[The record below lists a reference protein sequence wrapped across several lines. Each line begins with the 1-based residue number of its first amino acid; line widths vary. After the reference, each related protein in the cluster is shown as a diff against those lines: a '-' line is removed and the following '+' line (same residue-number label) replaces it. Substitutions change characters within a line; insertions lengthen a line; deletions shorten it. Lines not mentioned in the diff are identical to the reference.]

1 MDVETVDEEEID
13 TDGKYSVEIPDQ
25 GVESEADEDL
35 LEYEVTVT
43 APDGTKIVSDGSPDE
58 IVIENPQFWWPN
70 GLGAQPLY
78 QVQVDLK
85 AGDKDRRY
93 LV

>member
-1 MDVETVDEEEID
+1 M
-13 TDGKYSVEIPDQ
+13 EIPDQ

-58 IVIENPQFWWPN
+58 IVIENPHVLVAKRSGKKVQPN
-70 GLGAQPLY
+70 L
-78 QVQVDLK
+78 
-85 AGDKDRRY
+85 
-93 LV
+93 